1 MEHKIE
7 LQINNNDST
16 IDIYIE
22 NVKTKEYTIVDTW
35 LVAED
40 DLQIEKLKESYEYLG
55 YEVTIKKYTPED

>member
-22 NVKTKEYTIVDTW
+22 NLKTKEYTIVDTW